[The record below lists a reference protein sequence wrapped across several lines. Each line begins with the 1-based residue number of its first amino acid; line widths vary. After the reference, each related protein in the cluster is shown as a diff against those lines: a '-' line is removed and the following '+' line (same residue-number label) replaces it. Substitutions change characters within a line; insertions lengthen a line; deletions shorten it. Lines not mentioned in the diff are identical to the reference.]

1 MLRCSAPKWPHHS
14 FKEHHKMSPITR
26 IPTPYSYSAAVR
38 AGDSVFLGLHRGFGE
53 PFSAQ
58 CESALQGIRDTL
70 AQLDLPLE
78 KLVKVNV
85 WLKNIKDL
93 PEMEKIFHQ
102 YFAQDT
108 FPARMTSTTEFI
120 DEDCLLMIE
129 GVAYAGS

>member
-1 MLRCSAPKWPHHS
+1 
-14 FKEHHKMSPITR
+14 MSPITR

-38 AGDSVFLGLHRGFGE
+38 AGDTVFLGLHRGFGDTF
-53 PFSAQ
+53 PVQ
-58 CESALQGIRDTL
+58 CEGTLQGIQATL

-93 PEMEKIFHQ
+93 PEMEKLFHK
-102 YFAQDT
+102 YFAQGT
-108 FPARMTSTTEFI
+108 FPARMTSTTEFF
-120 DEDCLLMIE
+120 DEDCLVMIE

>member
-1 MLRCSAPKWPHHS
+1 
-14 FKEHHKMSPITR
+14 MSPITR

-38 AGDSVFLGLHRGFGE
+38 AGDSVFLGLHRGFGDTF
-53 PFSAQ
+53 PAQ
-58 CESALQGIRDTL
+58 CESSLEGIRATL

-78 KLVKVNV
+78 NLVKVNV

-93 PEMEKIFHQ
+93 PEMEDLFHK
-102 YFAQDT
+102 YFAQDA

-129 GVAYAGS
+129 GVAYSGR